1 MVIFEIVVLLISFTN
16 NLFMEIQNST
26 IEDLEF
32 IFALY
37 KSATEYQKERFI
49 SHWPEFDQQMVINE
63 IAELR
68 QWKMIIDEEV
78 VCIWA
83 TTFSDPLIWGEK
95 DLDPS
100 VYIHRI
106 TTNPSYRGKG
116 LVSKI
121 VDWSK
126 KYSTENDKKYVRMDT
141 VGENLKLIAHYTSC
155 GFDFLGLS
163 QLTNTDGLPAHYHHA
178 VVSLFELKV

>member
-1 MVIFEIVVLLISFTN
+1 MVIFEIVVFLISFTN

-63 IAELR
+63 ILALK

-83 TTFSDPLIWGEK
+83 TTFSDPLIWGDRK
-95 DLDPS
+95 
-100 VYIHRI
+100 
-106 TTNPSYRGKG
+106 
-116 LVSKI
+116 
-121 VDWSK
+121 
-126 KYSTENDKKYVRMDT
+126 STRLNSS
-141 VGENLKLIAHYTSC
+141 H
-155 GFDFLGLS
+155 
-163 QLTNTDGLPAHYHHA
+163 
-178 VVSLFELKV
+178 